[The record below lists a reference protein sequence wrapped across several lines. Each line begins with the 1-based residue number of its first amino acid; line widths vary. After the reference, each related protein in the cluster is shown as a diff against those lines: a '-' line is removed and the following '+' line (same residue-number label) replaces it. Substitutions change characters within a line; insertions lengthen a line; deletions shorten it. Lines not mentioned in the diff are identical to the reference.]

1 MIKVN
6 SLMKKFIR
14 ENRLELLFL
23 NIYRII
29 SMPILLWIR
38 LNIIK
43 NVGYKKFVSI
53 NKLKLVSFP
62 ELIRFPYSINQGSY
76 AIEKILLALNLR
88 IEGHSRVNPGSLFSN
103 YSPVNCLFLNWQG
116 LTKDEVKFEDYLTN
130 TFLSLGY
137 KDEFIRS
144 KKNKCKL

>member
-1 MIKVN
+1 
-6 SLMKKFIR
+6 MKKFIR

-29 SMPILLWIR
+29 SIPILLWIR
-38 LNIIK
+38 FNIIK

-62 ELIRFPYSINQGSY
+62 ELISFPYSITQGGY

-88 IEGHSRVNPGSLFSN
+88 IEGHS
-103 YSPVNCLFLNWQG
+103 
-116 LTKDEVKFEDYLTN
+116 E
-130 TFLSLGY
+130 
-137 KDEFIRS
+137 
-144 KKNKCKL
+144 